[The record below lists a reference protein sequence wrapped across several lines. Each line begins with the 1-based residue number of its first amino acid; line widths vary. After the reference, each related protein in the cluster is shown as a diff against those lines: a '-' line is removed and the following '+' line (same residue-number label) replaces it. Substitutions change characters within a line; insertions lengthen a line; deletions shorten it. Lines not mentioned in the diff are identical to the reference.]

1 MDGLTITHHDQGARG
16 EYRARIEGSDAVG
29 RLTYVRRG
37 DVMVVDHTVV
47 PPAIG
52 GRGIA
57 AELVKAFV
65 ADARANDWKVRPVCS
80 YVVTMFKRYP
90 EWTDLLA

>member
-1 MDGLTITHHDQGARG
+1 MDGLKITHHDQGAGG
-16 EYRARIEGSDAVG
+16 EYRAHIAGSDAVG

-47 PPAIG
+47 PRAIG

-65 ADARANDWKVRPVCS
+65 ADARANAWKVRPVCS
-80 YVVTMFKRYP
+80 YVAAMFKRHP
-90 EWTDLLA
+90 EWADLQA